1 EYFHDRLSPR
11 EPDDADVQRMM
22 HVARQLGLAL
32 GRPKGSALKAL
43 SQKLLA
49 AALGRPKDSALDAL
63 SQKLLAAANEK
74 PSQKR
79 GGTQWA
85 ESCEWKRL
93 SEVVQDLATQ
103 IAGSWLTE
111 ERPTTLTTIDINA
124 DVKDAEHSGSDM
136 QRWRMRAEEFLAMY
150 VLLIVRD

>member
-1 EYFHDRLSPR
+1 
-11 EPDDADVQRMM
+11 
-22 HVARQLGLAL
+22 
-32 GRPKGSALKAL
+32 
-43 SQKLLA
+43 
-49 AALGRPKDSALDAL
+49 L

-74 PSQKR
+74 PSQTR

-85 ESCEWKRL
+85 ESCEWNRL

-150 VLLIVRD
+150 VLLIVRDLLSRLANGFFYIMIAVILMVAVQQSFPFEPRQELLAMVWIYVVSAIILVLTIVVQM